1 MTRRDTLLFA
11 RSMESVSVSAPIPE
25 GDGDK
30 DAEMDGDRDVDMDG
44 DRDVLRDDSGGKD
57 GEMDVA
63 RDKDAEMDGS
73 EGVDG
78 MEMEDVLTSS
88 CPPPLTPPPPP
99 PPSASLSPV
108 PPPST
113 LPPGRVD
120 EEHDWWIDRLLEV
133 TTSSAFAWRGQA
145 NMQITPQVLHLVAF
159 YFIELYSYLTEDEAG
174 QII

>member
-25 GDGDK
+25 MDGDK
-30 DAEMDGDRDVDMDG
+30 DAEMDGDMDG
-44 DRDVLRDDSGGKD
+44 DRDVLRDDSG
-57 GEMDVA
+57 
-63 RDKDAEMDGS
+63 DKDAEMDGS
-73 EGVDG
+73 EGGVD

-99 PPSASLSPV
+99 PPSASL
-108 PPPST
+108 PPPPHPTT
-113 LPPGRVD
+113 LPPGKVD
-120 EEHDWWIDRLLEV
+120 KEHDWWIDRLLEV

-159 YFIELYSYLTEDEAG
+159 YFIELFSFLTEEEAG